1 MASPQ
6 DKRLASQEMLD
17 SDQTKNLAQLI
28 HDAVYERFMSY
39 KTTLFLCGAASQ
51 AKGSVRKAIDH
62 YLTSGPFWY
71 RYDIFYPEDLFDEL
85 LLGPK
90 HQDLVSLEN
99 MLAESVDAV
108 VLVIES
114 YGTVA
119 ELGAFA
125 ANPRLRKKLV
135 VVLDKKHR
143 KDKSFIN
150 YGPVRLLRDRKQ
162 GQIVFGSFANPM
174 EMIPRVRRAIRLV
187 HQKSPKTPSVRSVV
201 QAHHYVLSAIYLVQ
215 PVSRTTLVELVFH
228 ASKKKKR
235 DAEALTAGAL
245 SILKK
250 NREIEL
256 TPEGYVLTQAG
267 MESFR
272 RVGSKG
278 TTRNTADR
286 NTMDRIRVDL
296 LNWRLRGKS
305 LTLNGRS
312 VAKGAPTLDDALL
325 TSTSG

>member
-1 MASPQ
+1 
-6 DKRLASQEMLD
+6 
-17 SDQTKNLAQLI
+17 
-28 HDAVYERFMSY
+28 
-39 KTTLFLCGAASQ
+39 
-51 AKGSVRKAIDH
+51 
-62 YLTSGPFWY
+62 
-71 RYDIFYPEDLFDEL
+71 
-85 LLGPK
+85 
-90 HQDLVSLEN
+90 
-99 MLAESVDAV
+99 
-108 VLVIES
+108 
-114 YGTVA
+114 
-119 ELGAFA
+119 
-125 ANPRLRKKLV
+125 
-135 VVLDKKHR
+135 
-143 KDKSFIN
+143 
-150 YGPVRLLRDRKQ
+150 
-162 GQIVFGSFANPM
+162 
-174 EMIPRVRRAIRLV
+174 
-187 HQKSPKTPSVRSVV
+187 
-201 QAHHYVLSAIYLVQ
+201 LVQ